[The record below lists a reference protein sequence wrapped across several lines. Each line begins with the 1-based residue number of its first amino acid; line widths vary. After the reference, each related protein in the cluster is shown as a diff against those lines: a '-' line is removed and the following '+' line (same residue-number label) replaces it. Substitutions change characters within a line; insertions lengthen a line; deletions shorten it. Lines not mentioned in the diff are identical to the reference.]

1 MSSRWLPYALI
12 APATVFTAALF
23 LYPFGM
29 VATQAFT
36 GNDGAF
42 SLAHFRT
49 MTDHWKFAGAL
60 QNTLWLA
67 IIVVPLQLCLA
78 LALAQMV
85 TRMQR
90 GRDTMLYIWT
100 IPLGISDLAAGIIW
114 LAIFEQTGFLNTLM
128 MGVGVVSEPVGFLG
142 YANLGTTLLAVVM
155 AEVWR
160 ATAIVLVILVSG
172 MGLIP
177 KEYNEAAEV
186 FGAGAWA
193 KFWRVTLPLL
203 KPSLQTALILRTILA
218 FEVFAVVA
226 VLSGTQFPVLMGETY
241 EWQFTLQDGSVA
253 AAYAMVILA
262 ISIASTVFFL
272 RVLRT
277 PEGVRA

>member
-29 VATQAFT
+29 VASQAFT
-36 GNDGAF
+36 GSDGAF

-49 MTDHWKFAGAL
+49 MADHWKFAGAL
-60 QNTLWLA
+60 KNTLWLA
-67 IIVVPLQLCLA
+67 AIVVPLQLCLA

-85 TRMQR
+85 TRLQR

-114 LAIFEQTGFLNTLM
+114 LAIFEQTGFLNTLLR
-128 MGVGVVSEPVGFLG
+128 GVGVVSEPVGFLG
-142 YANLGTTLLAVVM
+142 YANLGTTLLA
-155 AEVWR
+155 
-160 ATAIVLVILVSG
+160 IVLVILVSG

-177 KEYNEAAEV
+177 KEYSEAAEV
-186 FGAGAWA
+186 FGAGAWT

-241 EWQFTLQDGSVA
+241 EWQFTMQDGSVA
-253 AAYAMVILA
+253 AAYAMVILG
-262 ISIASTVFFL
+262 ISIVSTAFFL

>member
-29 VATQAFT
+29 VAIQAFT
-36 GNDGAF
+36 GSDGALT
-42 SLAHFRT
+42 LARFRT
-49 MTDHWKFAGAL
+49 MADHWKFAGAL
-60 QNTLWLA
+60 KNTLWLA
-67 IIVVPLQLCLA
+67 AIVVPLQLCLA

-85 TRMQR
+85 TRLQR

-114 LAIFEQTGFLNTLM
+114 LAIFEQTGFLNSLM

-177 KEYNEAAEV
+177 KEYSEAAEV
-186 FGAGAWA
+186 FGAGAWQ

-241 EWQFTLQDGSVA
+241 EWQFTLQDSAVA
-253 AAYAMVILA
+253 AAYAMVILG
-262 ISIASTVFFL
+262 ISIVSTAFFL
-272 RVLRT
+272 RFLRT